1 MRGGIEVGYITG
13 KDSRQI
19 MMGIWS
25 IEEEVSENSP
35 ARFIEVF
42 ADSLNVAELGFTRR
56 EPAYTGRPAYAPR
69 DLIKLYMYGY
79 LNGIR
84 SSRKL
89 ERECGRN
96 VELFYL
102 LNRLRPDHNTIA
114 DFRKENR
121 KALKKVFLVF
131 VRACK
136 DMKLMDA
143 GTLCLDGTTIRA
155 VNGKKKAISA
165 EIARKKLEYAKAQ
178 LEAVERYLQTLDEND
193 LHEKRLNKPMAL
205 DVNKNHLPD
214 PEKLKERIAFH
225 EQCLKELAQIDRG
238 ALLFTDPEA
247 GMMPAKEGGIKACY
261 NVQTAVDAGSHM
273 IVDFDVTN
281 NSNDRGMLNQT
292 IEKCKQEIGLDSV
305 RVIADKGYESL
316 ADIEECLKHGSAADV
331 GFIQDR
337 EERVISME
345 YEPAE
350 ITAKEEQSTKPE
362 DIQRCLHAGIL
373 PKCLTGGNIRIEVQ
387 ELSSVSCFIRHE
399 DGTVTCPMG
408 RQLYRQKE
416 AKYGTEYSSREA
428 CRTCP
433 NRCTDSKA
441 AKHVH
446 IGHNST
452 YVPVRMYGS
461 GEYPLQRIPVDGK
474 SSKSLNNFGKTAR
487 AEKRVMIFIRRDISK
502 QKQRQETS
510 EHPFGTIKHYDG
522 AGYFLCKGKEKVT
535 AEYALSCLGYDIRRA
550 ITICGGVKA
559 LIQRFKRINLP
570 KLPQMMEI

>member
-1 MRGGIEVGYITG
+1 MRYMKGT
-13 KDSRQI
+13 DSRQ
-19 MMGIWS
+19 MTMGIWS
-25 IEEEVSENSP
+25 IEEEVAENSP

-42 ADSLNVAELGFTRR
+42 VDSVDVVEVGFSRA
-56 EPAYTGRPAYAPR
+56 EPAHTGRPAYSPQ
-69 DLIKLYMYGY
+69 DLIKLYLYGY

-96 VELFYL
+96 IELFYL
-102 LNRLRPDHNTIA
+102 LNRLCPDHNTIA

-136 DMKLMDA
+136 EMKLMNA
-143 GTLCLDGTTIRA
+143 ETLCLDGTTIRA
-155 VNGKKKAISA
+155 VNGKKKAVSA
-165 EIARKKLEYAKAQ
+165 EIAQKKLEYAKAQ
-178 LEAVERYLQTLDEND
+178 LEAVERYLRTLDEND
-193 LHEKRLNKPMAL
+193 LHEKRLNKPLAL
-205 DVNKNHLPD
+205 DLDKNHLPD

-225 EQCLKELAQIDRG
+225 EQCLKELAQSDRG

-261 NVQTAVDAGSHM
+261 NVQTAVDAGSHL

-281 NSNDRGMLNQT
+281 NSSDHGTLDRT
-292 IEKCKQEIGLDSV
+292 VEKCKREIGLDSV
-305 RVIADKGYESL
+305 KVIADKGYESL
-316 ADIEECLKHGSAADV
+316 ADIEQCLLHGTAADV

-337 EERVISME
+337 EDRVISMK
-345 YEPAE
+345 YEEAE
-350 ITAKEEQSTKPE
+350 ITEEEKQSTKPE
-362 DIQRCLHAGIL
+362 NIQRCLHAGVL
-373 PKCLTGGNIRIEVQ
+373 PNCLANGNIRIEVQ
-387 ELSSVSCFIRHE
+387 ELGTVSCFVRHE
-399 DGTVTCPMG
+399 DGKVTCPMG
-408 RQLYRQKE
+408 RELFKLRDT
-416 AKYGTEYSSREA
+416 KYGTEYSSREA

-441 AKHVH
+441 AKHVN
-446 IGHNST
+446 IGRNST

-461 GEYPLQRIPVDGK
+461 SQYPLQQIPVNGTT
-474 SSKSLNNFGKTAR
+474 SKNLNNFGKMGR
-487 AEKRVMIFIRRDISK
+487 AEKRVMIFIRRDIPK
-502 QKQRQETS
+502 QKQRQQTS

-559 LIQRFKRINLP
+559 IIQRFKGIHLP
-570 KLPQMMEI
+570 KLPQMAEI

>member
-1 MRGGIEVGYITG
+1 MT
-13 KDSRQI
+13 
-19 MMGIWS
+19 MGIWS
-25 IEEEVSENSP
+25 IEEEVTANSP

-42 ADSLNVAELGFTRR
+42 VDSLNMAALEIKRVK
-56 EPAYTGRPAYAPR
+56 PANTGRPPYAPQ
-69 DLIKLYMYGY
+69 DLLKLYLYGY

-96 VELFYL
+96 IELFYL
-102 LNRLRPDHNTIA
+102 LNRLAPDHNTIA
-114 DFRKENR
+114 DFRKDNR

-143 GTLCLDGTTIRA
+143 ETLCLDGTTIRA
-155 VNGKKKAISA
+155 VNGKKKAVSA
-165 EIARKKLEYAKAQ
+165 EIAQKKLEYAKAQ
-178 LEAVERYLQTLDEND
+178 LEAVEKYLQTLDEND
-193 LHEKRLNKPMAL
+193 LHEKKLNKPMAL
-205 DVNKNHLPD
+205 DLDKDHLPD

-225 EQCLKELAQIDRG
+225 EQCLKELAESDRG

-261 NVQTAVDAGSHM
+261 NVQTAVDASSHM

-281 NSNDRGMLNQT
+281 NSSDRGTINPT
-292 IEKCKQEIGLDSV
+292 IEKCKRELGLDSV
-305 RVIADKGYESL
+305 KVIADKGYESP
-316 ADIEECLKHGSAADV
+316 ADIEECLLNGTAADV

-337 EERVISME
+337 GDRVISME
-345 YEPAE
+345 YEAAE
-350 ITAKEEQSTKPE
+350 ITDTEKQSTKPE

-373 PKCLTGGNIRIEVQ
+373 PDCLSGGNIRIEVQ
-387 ELSSVSCFIRHE
+387 ELSSISCFIRHE

-408 RQLYRQKE
+408 RQLFKRKE
-416 AKYGTEYSSREA
+416 TKYGTEYSSREA
-428 CRTCP
+428 CRTCT

-441 AKHVH
+441 AKHVN
-446 IGHNST
+446 IGRNST
-452 YVPVRMYGS
+452 YVPVRMYGLS
-461 GEYPLQRIPVDGK
+461 QYPLQQIPVNGV
-474 SSKSLNNFGKTAR
+474 SSKNLNNFGKMGR
-487 AEKRVMIFIRRDISK
+487 VEKRVMIFIRRDISR
-502 QKQRQETS
+502 QKQRQQTS

-522 AGYFLCKGKEKVT
+522 GRYFLCKGKEKVT

-559 LIQRFKRINLP
+559 LIQRFKEIPLP
-570 KLPQMMEI
+570 KLPKMAEI

>member
-1 MRGGIEVGYITG
+1 MGYITG

-25 IEEEVSENSP
+25 IEEEVPENSP

-42 ADSLNVAELGFTRR
+42 ADSLDITELGFKRT
-56 EPAYTGRPAYAPR
+56 EPAHTGRPAYAPQ

-96 VELFYL
+96 IELFFL
-102 LNRLRPDHNTIA
+102 LNRLVPDHNTIA
-114 DFRKENR
+114 DFRKDNR

-143 GTLCLDGTTIRA
+143 ETLCLDGTTIRA
-155 VNGKKKAISA
+155 VNGKKKAVSA

-193 LHEKRLNKPMAL
+193 LHEQRLNKPMAL
-205 DVNKNHLPD
+205 DLDKDHLPD

-225 EQCLKELAQIDRG
+225 EQCLKELAESGRG

-261 NVQTAVDAGSHM
+261 NVQTAVDASSHM

-281 NSNDRGMLNQT
+281 NSSDRGRINPT
-292 IEKCKQEIGLDSV
+292 TEKCKQEIGLDSV
-305 RVIADKGYESL
+305 KVIADKGFESL
-316 ADIEECLKHGSAADV
+316 ADIEECLLHGTAADV

-337 EERVISME
+337 EDRVISME
-345 YEPAE
+345 YKAAE
-350 ITAKEEQSTKPE
+350 ITEEDTKSTKPE
-362 DIQRCLHAGIL
+362 DIQRCLHAGVL
-373 PKCLTGGNIRIEVQ
+373 PRCLSGGNIRIEVQ

-408 RQLYRQKE
+408 RQLLKQKE
-416 AKYGTEYSSREA
+416 TKYGTEFSSREA

-441 AKHVH
+441 AKHVS

-461 GEYPLQRIPVDGK
+461 GQYPLQQIPFNGK
-474 SSKSLNNFGKTAR
+474 SSKNLNNFGKIGR
-487 AEKRVMIFIRRDISK
+487 AEKRVMIFIRRDILK
-502 QKQRQETS
+502 QKQRQQTS

-522 AGYFLCKGKEKVT
+522 ASYFLCKGKEKVT

-559 LIQRFKRINLP
+559 LIQRFKRISLP
-570 KLPQMMEI
+570 KLPQMAEI

>member
-1 MRGGIEVGYITG
+1 MRYIKG
-13 KDSRQI
+13 SDSRQ
-19 MMGIWS
+19 MTMGIWS
-25 IEEEVSENSP
+25 IEEEVAANSP

-42 ADSLNVAELGFTRR
+42 VDSLDMAALEIKR
-56 EPAYTGRPAYAPR
+56 EKPAQTGRPPYAPQ
-69 DLIKLYMYGY
+69 DLLKLYLYGY

-96 VELFYL
+96 IELFYL
-102 LNRLRPDHNTIA
+102 LNRLVPDHNTIS
-114 DFRKENR
+114 DFRKDNR
-121 KALKKVFLVF
+121 KALKKVFLIF

-143 GTLCLDGTTIRA
+143 KTLCLDGTTIRA
-155 VNGKKKAISA
+155 VNGKKKAVSE

-178 LEAVERYLQTLDEND
+178 LQAVERYLQTLDEND
-193 LHEKRLNKPMAL
+193 LHEKRLDKPMAL
-205 DVNKNHLPD
+205 DLDKDHLPD

-225 EQCLKELAQIDRG
+225 EQCLKELAESDRG

-247 GMMPAKEGGIKACY
+247 AMMPAKEGGIKACY

-281 NSNDRGMLNQT
+281 SSSDRGTLNQT
-292 IEKCKQEIGLDSV
+292 AEKCKQEIGLDSV
-305 RVIADKGYESL
+305 RVIADKGYESI
-316 ADIEECLKHGSAADV
+316 ADIEECLLNGTAADV

-337 EERVISME
+337 DDRVISME
-345 YEPAE
+345 YEAAV
-350 ITAKEEQSTKPE
+350 ITDTEKQSTKPE
-362 DIQRCLHAGIL
+362 NIQRCLHAGVL
-373 PKCLTGGNIRIEVQ
+373 PDCLSGGNIRIEVQ
-387 ELSSVSCFIRHE
+387 ELSTVSCFIRHE

-408 RQLYRQKE
+408 RQLFKQKDT
-416 AKYGTEYSSREA
+416 KYGTEYSSKEA

-441 AKHVH
+441 AKHVN
-446 IGHNST
+446 IGRNST

-461 GEYPLQRIPVDGK
+461 SQYPLQQIPVNGV
-474 SSKSLNNFGKTAR
+474 SSKNLNNFGKMGR
-487 AEKRVMIFIRRDISK
+487 AEKRVMIFIRRDIPK
-502 QKQRQETS
+502 QKQRQQTS
-510 EHPFGTIKHYDG
+510 EHPFGTMKHYDG

-550 ITICGGVKA
+550 ITICGGVKS
-559 LIQRFKRINLP
+559 LIQRFKGISLP
-570 KLPQMMEI
+570 KLPKLAEI

>member
-1 MRGGIEVGYITG
+1 MRYIKG
-13 KDSRQI
+13 SDSRQ
-19 MMGIWS
+19 MTMGIWS
-25 IEEEVSENSP
+25 IEEEVAANSP

-42 ADSLNVAELGFTRR
+42 VDSLDMAALEIKR
-56 EPAYTGRPAYAPR
+56 EKPAQTGRPPYAPQ
-69 DLIKLYMYGY
+69 DLLKLYLYGY

-96 VELFYL
+96 IELFYL
-102 LNRLRPDHNTIA
+102 LNRLVPDHNTIS
-114 DFRKENR
+114 DFRKDNR
-121 KALKKVFLVF
+121 KALKKVFLIF

-143 GTLCLDGTTIRA
+143 KTLCLDGTTIRA
-155 VNGKKKAISA
+155 VNGKKKAVSE

-178 LEAVERYLQTLDEND
+178 LQAVERYLQTLDEND
-193 LHEKRLNKPMAL
+193 LHEKRLDKPMAL
-205 DVNKNHLPD
+205 DLDKDHLPD

-225 EQCLKELAQIDRG
+225 EQCLKELAESDRG

-247 GMMPAKEGGIKACY
+247 AMMPAKEGGIKACY

-281 NSNDRGMLNQT
+281 SSSDRGTLNQT
-292 IEKCKQEIGLDSV
+292 AEKCKQEIGLDSV
-305 RVIADKGYESL
+305 RVIADKGYESI
-316 ADIEECLKHGSAADV
+316 ADIEECLLNGTAADV

-337 EERVISME
+337 DDRVISME
-345 YEPAE
+345 YEAAE
-350 ITAKEEQSTKPE
+350 ITDTEKQSTKPE
-362 DIQRCLHAGIL
+362 NIQRCLHAGVL
-373 PKCLTGGNIRIEVQ
+373 PDCLSGGNIRIEVQ
-387 ELSSVSCFIRHE
+387 ELSTVSCFIRHE

-408 RQLYRQKE
+408 RQLFKQKDT
-416 AKYGTEYSSREA
+416 KYGTEYSSKEA

-441 AKHVH
+441 AKHVN
-446 IGHNST
+446 IGRNST

-461 GEYPLQRIPVDGK
+461 SQYPLQQIPVNGV
-474 SSKSLNNFGKTAR
+474 SSKNLNNFGKMGR
-487 AEKRVMIFIRRDISK
+487 AEKRVMIFIRRDIPK
-502 QKQRQETS
+502 QKQRQQTS
-510 EHPFGTIKHYDG
+510 EHPFGTMKHYDG

-550 ITICGGVKA
+550 ITICGGVKS
-559 LIQRFKRINLP
+559 LIQRFKGISLP
-570 KLPQMMEI
+570 KLPKLAEI

>member
-1 MRGGIEVGYITG
+1 MRYIKG
-13 KDSRQI
+13 SDSRQ
-19 MMGIWS
+19 MTMGIWS
-25 IEEEVSENSP
+25 IEEEVVENSP

-42 ADSLNVAELGFTRR
+42 VDSLDMESLEIKRIK
-56 EPAYTGRPAYAPR
+56 PAPTGRPPYAPQ
-69 DLIKLYMYGY
+69 DLIKLYLYGY

-96 VELFYL
+96 IELFYL
-102 LNRLRPDHNTIA
+102 LNRLAPDHNTIA

-155 VNGKKKAISA
+155 VNGKKKAVSA
-165 EIARKKLEYAKAQ
+165 EIAHKKLEYAKAQ

-193 LHEKRLNKPMAL
+193 MHEKRLDKPMAL
-205 DVNKNHLPD
+205 DLDKDHLPD

-225 EQCLKELAQIDRG
+225 EQCLKELAESDRG
-238 ALLFTDPEA
+238 SLLFTDPEA
-247 GMMPAKEGGIKACY
+247 AMMPAKEGGIKACY
-261 NVQTAVDAGSHM
+261 NIQTAVDAGSHI

-281 NSNDRGMLNQT
+281 NSSDRGTMNQT

-305 RVIADKGYESL
+305 KVIADKGYESL
-316 ADIEECLKHGSAADV
+316 ADIEQCLLNGTAADV

-337 EERVISME
+337 EDQVISME
-345 YEPAE
+345 YEGAD
-350 ITAKEEQSTKPE
+350 ITEKEKQSTRPE
-362 DIQRCLHAGIL
+362 DIQHCLHAGVL
-373 PKCLTGGNIRIEVQ
+373 PDCLSGGNIRIEVQ
-387 ELSSVSCFIRHE
+387 ELGTVSCFIRHE
-399 DGTVTCPMG
+399 DGKVTCPMG
-408 RQLYRQKE
+408 KE
-416 AKYGTEYSSREA
+416 LLKLRDTKYGTEYSSREA

-441 AKHVH
+441 AKHVN
-446 IGHNST
+446 IGRNST

-461 GEYPLQRIPVDGK
+461 SQYPLQQIPANGTT
-474 SSKSLNNFGKTAR
+474 SKNLNNFGRMPR
-487 AEKRVMIFIRRDISK
+487 AEKRVMIFIRRDIP
-502 QKQRQETS
+502 KQRQRQQTS

-550 ITICGGVKA
+550 ITICGSVKA
-559 LIQRFKRINLP
+559 LIQRFKGIPLPRLP
-570 KLPQMMEI
+570 KMAEI

>member
-1 MRGGIEVGYITG
+1 MRYIEGS
-13 KDSRQI
+13 DSRQ
-19 MMGIWS
+19 MTMGIWS
-25 IEEEVSENSP
+25 IEGEVAANSP

-42 ADSLNVAELGFTRR
+42 VESLDMGALEIKRAK
-56 EPAYTGRPAYAPR
+56 PAQTGRPPYAPQ
-69 DLIKLYMYGY
+69 DLLKLYLYGY

-96 VELFYL
+96 IELFYL
-102 LNRLRPDHNTIA
+102 LNRLAPDHNTIA

-143 GTLCLDGTTIRA
+143 KTLCLDGTTIRA
-155 VNGKKKAISA
+155 VNGKKKAVSE
-165 EIARKKLEYAKAQ
+165 EIAQKKLEYAKAQ
-178 LEAVERYLQTLDEND
+178 LEAVERYLRTLDEND
-193 LHEKRLNKPMAL
+193 LHEKKLNKPMAL
-205 DVNKNHLPD
+205 DLDKNHLPD

-225 EQCLKELAQIDRG
+225 EQCLKVLAESDRG

-261 NVQTAVDAGSHM
+261 NVQTAVDAGSHL

-281 NSNDRGMLNQT
+281 NSSDHGTLDRT
-292 IEKCKQEIGLDSV
+292 VEKCKQEIGLDSV
-305 RVIADKGYESL
+305 KVIADKGYESL
-316 ADIEECLKHGSAADV
+316 ADIEQCLLHGTAADV

-337 EERVISME
+337 EDRVISME
-345 YEPAE
+345 YEAAE
-350 ITAKEEQSTKPE
+350 ITEEEKQSTKPE
-362 DIQRCLHAGIL
+362 DIQRCLHAGVL
-373 PKCLTGGNIRIEVQ
+373 PKCLANGNIRIEVQ
-387 ELSSVSCFIRHE
+387 ELGMISCFIRHE
-399 DGTVTCPMG
+399 DGKVTCPMG
-408 RQLYRQKE
+408 RELLKLRDT
-416 AKYGTEYSSREA
+416 KYGTEYSSREA

-441 AKHVH
+441 AKHVN
-446 IGHNST
+446 IGRNST
-452 YVPVRMYGS
+452 YVPVKMYGS
-461 GEYPLQRIPVDGK
+461 TQYPLQQIPVNGIT
-474 SSKSLNNFGKTAR
+474 SKSLNNFGKMPR
-487 AEKRVMIFIRRDISK
+487 AEKRVMIFIRRDIPK
-502 QKQRQETS
+502 QKQRQQTS

-522 AGYFLCKGKEKVT
+522 AGYFLCRGKEKVT

-559 LIQRFKRINLP
+559 LIQRFKGISLP
-570 KLPQMMEI
+570 KLPKIAEI

>member
-1 MRGGIEVGYITG
+1 MRYIKG
-13 KDSRQI
+13 SDSRQ
-19 MMGIWS
+19 MTMGIWS
-25 IEEEVSENSP
+25 IEEEVVENSP

-42 ADSLNVAELGFTRR
+42 VDSLDMESLEIKRIK
-56 EPAYTGRPAYAPR
+56 PAPTGRPPYAPQ
-69 DLIKLYMYGY
+69 DLIKLYLYGY

-96 VELFYL
+96 IELFYL
-102 LNRLRPDHNTIA
+102 LNRLAPDHNTIA

-155 VNGKKKAISA
+155 VNGKKKAVSA
-165 EIARKKLEYAKAQ
+165 EIAHKKLEYAKAQ

-193 LHEKRLNKPMAL
+193 LHEKRLDKPMAL
-205 DVNKNHLPD
+205 DLDKDHLPD

-225 EQCLKELAQIDRG
+225 EQCLKELAESDRG
-238 ALLFTDPEA
+238 SLLFTDPEA
-247 GMMPAKEGGIKACY
+247 AMMPAKEGGIKACY
-261 NVQTAVDAGSHM
+261 NIQTAVDAGSHI

-281 NSNDRGMLNQT
+281 NSSDRGTMNQT

-305 RVIADKGYESL
+305 KVIADKGYESL
-316 ADIEECLKHGSAADV
+316 ADIEQCLLNGTAADV

-337 EERVISME
+337 EDQVISME
-345 YEPAE
+345 YEGAD
-350 ITAKEEQSTKPE
+350 ITEKEKQSTRPE
-362 DIQRCLHAGIL
+362 DIQHCLHAGVL
-373 PKCLTGGNIRIEVQ
+373 PDCLSGGNIRIEVQ
-387 ELSSVSCFIRHE
+387 ELGTVSCFIRHE
-399 DGTVTCPMG
+399 DGKVTCPMG
-408 RQLYRQKE
+408 KE
-416 AKYGTEYSSREA
+416 LLKLRDTKYGTEYSSREA

-441 AKHVH
+441 AKHVN
-446 IGHNST
+446 IGRNST

-461 GEYPLQRIPVDGK
+461 SQYPLQQIPANGTT
-474 SSKSLNNFGKTAR
+474 SKNLNNFGRMPR
-487 AEKRVMIFIRRDISK
+487 AEKRVMIFIRRDIPK
-502 QKQRQETS
+502 QKQRQQTS

-559 LIQRFKRINLP
+559 LIQRFKGIPLPRLP
-570 KLPQMMEI
+570 KMAEI

>member
-1 MRGGIEVGYITG
+1 MT
-13 KDSRQI
+13 
-19 MMGIWS
+19 MGIWS
-25 IEEEVSENSP
+25 IEEEVAANSA

-42 ADSLNVAELGFTRR
+42 VDSLDMAALEIKR
-56 EPAYTGRPAYAPR
+56 EKPAQTGRPPYAPQ
-69 DLIKLYMYGY
+69 DLFKLYLYGY

-96 VELFYL
+96 IELFYL
-102 LNRLRPDHNTIA
+102 LNRLVPDHNTIS
-114 DFRKENR
+114 DFRKDNR
-121 KALKKVFLVF
+121 KALKKVFLIF

-143 GTLCLDGTTIRA
+143 KTLCLDGTTIRA
-155 VNGKKKAISA
+155 VNGKKKAVSE

-178 LEAVERYLQTLDEND
+178 LQAVERYLQTLDEND
-193 LHEKRLNKPMAL
+193 LHEKRLDKPMAL
-205 DVNKNHLPD
+205 DLDKDHLPD

-225 EQCLKELAQIDRG
+225 EQCLKELAESDRG
-238 ALLFTDPEA
+238 TLLFTDPEA

-281 NSNDRGMLNQT
+281 SSSDRGTLNQT
-292 IEKCKQEIGLDSV
+292 AEKCKQEIGLDSV
-305 RVIADKGYESL
+305 RVIADKGYESIE
-316 ADIEECLKHGSAADV
+316 DIEECLLNGTAADV

-337 EERVISME
+337 DDRVISME
-345 YEPAE
+345 YEAAE
-350 ITAKEEQSTKPE
+350 ITDTEKQSTKPE
-362 DIQRCLHAGIL
+362 DIQHCLHAGVL
-373 PKCLTGGNIRIEVQ
+373 PDCLSGGNIRIEVQ
-387 ELSSVSCFIRHE
+387 ELSTVSCFIRHE

-408 RQLYRQKE
+408 RQLFKQKDT
-416 AKYGTEYSSREA
+416 KYGTEYSSKEA

-441 AKHVH
+441 AKHVN
-446 IGHNST
+446 IGRNST

-461 GEYPLQRIPVDGK
+461 SQYPLQQITVNGV
-474 SSKSLNNFGKTAR
+474 SSKNLNNFGKMGR
-487 AEKRVMIFIRRDISK
+487 AEKRVMIFIRRDIPK
-502 QKQRQETS
+502 QKQRQQTS
-510 EHPFGTIKHYDG
+510 EHPFGTMKHYDG

-550 ITICGGVKA
+550 ITICGGVKS
-559 LIQRFKRINLP
+559 LIQRFKGISLP
-570 KLPQMMEI
+570 KLPKLAEI

>member
-1 MRGGIEVGYITG
+1 MRYMKGT
-13 KDSRQI
+13 DSRQ
-19 MMGIWS
+19 MRMGIWS
-25 IEEEVSENSP
+25 IEEEVGENSP

-42 ADSLNVAELGFTRR
+42 VDSVDVAEVGFSRA
-56 EPAYTGRPAYAPR
+56 EPAHTGRPAYSPQ
-69 DLIKLYMYGY
+69 DLIKLYLYGY

-96 VELFYL
+96 IELFYL
-102 LNRLRPDHNTIA
+102 LNRLCPDHNTIA

-136 DMKLMDA
+136 EMKLMNA
-143 GTLCLDGTTIRA
+143 ETLCLDGTTIRA
-155 VNGKKKAISA
+155 VNGKKKAVSA
-165 EIARKKLEYAKAQ
+165 EIAQKKLEYAKAQ
-178 LEAVERYLQTLDEND
+178 LEAVERYLRTLDEND
-193 LHEKRLNKPMAL
+193 LHEKRLNKPLAL
-205 DVNKNHLPD
+205 DLDKNHLPD

-225 EQCLKELAQIDRG
+225 EQCLKELAQSDRG

-261 NVQTAVDAGSHM
+261 NVQTAVDAGSHL

-281 NSNDRGMLNQT
+281 NSSDHGTLDRT
-292 IEKCKQEIGLDSV
+292 VEKCKREIGLDSV
-305 RVIADKGYESL
+305 KVIADKGYESL
-316 ADIEECLKHGSAADV
+316 ADIEQCLLHGTAADV

-337 EERVISME
+337 EDRVISMK
-345 YEPAE
+345 YEEAE
-350 ITAKEEQSTKPE
+350 ITEEEKQSTKPE
-362 DIQRCLHAGIL
+362 NIQRCLHAGVL
-373 PKCLTGGNIRIEVQ
+373 PNCLANGNIRIEVQ
-387 ELSSVSCFIRHE
+387 ELGTVSCFVRHE
-399 DGTVTCPMG
+399 DGKVTCPMG
-408 RQLYRQKE
+408 RELFKLRDT
-416 AKYGTEYSSREA
+416 KYGTEYSSREA

-441 AKHVH
+441 AKHVN
-446 IGHNST
+446 IGRNST

-461 GEYPLQRIPVDGK
+461 SQYPLQQIPVNGTT
-474 SSKSLNNFGKTAR
+474 SKNLNNFGKMGR
-487 AEKRVMIFIRRDISK
+487 AEKRVMIFIRRDIPK
-502 QKQRQETS
+502 QKQRQQTS

-559 LIQRFKRINLP
+559 IIQRFKGIHLS
-570 KLPQMMEI
+570 KLPQMAEI

>member
-1 MRGGIEVGYITG
+1 MRYIKG
-13 KDSRQI
+13 SDSRQ
-19 MMGIWS
+19 MTMGIWS
-25 IEEEVSENSP
+25 IEEEVAANSP

-42 ADSLNVAELGFTRR
+42 VDSLDMAALEIKR
-56 EPAYTGRPAYAPR
+56 EKPAQTGRPPYAPQ
-69 DLIKLYMYGY
+69 DLLKLYLYGY

-96 VELFYL
+96 IELFYL
-102 LNRLRPDHNTIA
+102 LNRLVPDHNTIS
-114 DFRKENR
+114 DFRKDNR
-121 KALKKVFLVF
+121 KALKKVFLIF

-143 GTLCLDGTTIRA
+143 KTLCLDGTTIRA
-155 VNGKKKAISA
+155 VNGKKKAVSE

-178 LEAVERYLQTLDEND
+178 LQAVERYLQTLDEND
-193 LHEKRLNKPMAL
+193 LHEKRLDKPMAL
-205 DVNKNHLPD
+205 DLDKDHLPD

-225 EQCLKELAQIDRG
+225 EQCLKELAESDRG
-238 ALLFTDPEA
+238 TLLFTDPEA

-281 NSNDRGMLNQT
+281 SSSDRGTLNQT
-292 IEKCKQEIGLDSV
+292 AEKCKQEIGLDSV
-305 RVIADKGYESL
+305 RVIADKGYESI
-316 ADIEECLKHGSAADV
+316 ADIEECLLNGTAADV

-337 EERVISME
+337 DDRVISME
-345 YEPAE
+345 YESVE
-350 ITAKEEQSTKPE
+350 ITDTEKQSTKPE
-362 DIQRCLHAGIL
+362 NIQRCLHAGVL
-373 PKCLTGGNIRIEVQ
+373 PDCLSGGNIRIEVQ
-387 ELSSVSCFIRHE
+387 ELSTVSCFIRHE

-408 RQLYRQKE
+408 RQLFKQKDT
-416 AKYGTEYSSREA
+416 KYGTEYSSKEA

-441 AKHVH
+441 AKHVN
-446 IGHNST
+446 IGRNST

-461 GEYPLQRIPVDGK
+461 SQYPLQQIPVNGTT
-474 SSKSLNNFGKTAR
+474 SKNLNNFGKMGR
-487 AEKRVMIFIRRDISK
+487 AEKRVMIFIRRDIPK
-502 QKQRQETS
+502 QKQRQQTS
-510 EHPFGTIKHYDG
+510 EHPFGTMKHYDG

-550 ITICGGVKA
+550 ITICGGVKS
-559 LIQRFKRINLP
+559 LIQRFKGISLP
-570 KLPQMMEI
+570 KLPKLAEI